1 MRAKECP
8 WAAAPLGDPSLR
20 PPGWFQGSVYH
31 IPSCAN
37 TKLYTLGGKE
47 KRHERSG
54 TWDTCVLWESCEAG
68 ATWTNFIISYGN
80 STKEKNSQKKILALF
95 TSFVYYIIATS
106 FYFLPLF
113 SKSNLMKLNEDIYI
127 SIYPVWIQF
136 LKNFLLWEGLILIKL
151 LVFFFSTMENINIE
165 RIKDSFIP
173 RDFNIALR
181 ARWFGKDGS
190 KILLFMRHVKKAET
204 KALCNAAK
212 FQDFNGIFVSPC
224 IEFSQGNTAAFRCAI
239 VLASRL
245 SQGLFTC
252 LHINYFGY
260 LIHSIKGFVTPWE
273 RRLRKMALRKA

>member
-1 MRAKECP
+1 MRIVRSRSHMNE
-8 WAAAPLGDPSLR
+8 
-20 PPGWFQGSVYH
+20 
-31 IPSCAN
+31 
-37 TKLYTLGGKE
+37 LYYFLWKFY
-47 KRHERSG
+47 KRKKFTE
-54 TWDTCVLWESCEAG
+54 
-68 ATWTNFIISYGN
+68 
-80 STKEKNSQKKILALF
+80 KILALF
-95 TSFVYYIIATS
+95 TSFVYYIIAIS

-127 SIYPVWIQF
+127 SIYPMNSIF
-136 LKNFLLWEGLILIKL
+136 KKYFIMRKINFDKTLG
-151 LVFFFSTMENINIE
+151 VFFSTMENINIE

-173 RDFNIALR
+173 RDFNIVLR
-181 ARWFGKDGS
+181 ARWFGKGGS

-212 FQDFNGIFVSPC
+212 FQDFNGISVSPC

-245 SQGLFTC
+245 FQGLFTC